1 MSNTLKT
8 KTLQLDRVL
17 ADLERDEGVRSH
29 PYKDTEGFLTVGIG
43 CKLPIAEQEQK
54 SINWNGKYPLSRTQI
69 KELAKLRLIDTI
81 RLLHAKL
88 EWLNEADSMVQD
100 VLYNMAYQLGV
111 FGVLKFKKTL
121 KFLEQKKYKK
131 ASLEM
136 LDSLWARQTQNRA
149 KRLSKKIER
158 LA

>member
-1 MSNTLKT
+1 MSDTLEI

-17 ADLERDEGVRSH
+17 TTLEKDEGIRSH
-29 PYKDTEGFLTVGIG
+29 PYKDTEGFFTVGIG

-81 RLLHAKL
+81 RLLHVKL
-88 EWLNEADSMVQD
+88 EWLSEADSMVQD
-100 VLYNMAYQLGV
+100 VLYNMTYQLGV

-121 KFLEQKKYKK
+121 RHLKQKEYKK

-136 LDSLWARQTQNRA
+136 LDSLWARQTPDRA
-149 KRLSKKIER
+149 KRLSQKI
-158 LA
+158 ANI

>member
-1 MSNTLKT
+1 MLNILET

-17 ADLERDEGVRSH
+17 AELETDEGIRLY
-29 PYKDTEGFLTVGIG
+29 PYRDSLDFWTVGIG
-43 CKLPIAEQEQK
+43 CKLPIVEQEQK
-54 SINWNGKYPLSRTQI
+54 AIGWNGIYPLSRTQI

-88 EWLNEADSMVQD
+88 EWLSEADNMVQD
-100 VLYNMAYQLGV
+100 VLYNMSYQLGV

-121 KFLEQKKYKK
+121 KLLERKEYKK

-136 LDSLWARQTQNRA
+136 LDSLWAEQTPNRA
-149 KRLSKKIER
+149 KRLSEKI
-158 LA
+158 ANI